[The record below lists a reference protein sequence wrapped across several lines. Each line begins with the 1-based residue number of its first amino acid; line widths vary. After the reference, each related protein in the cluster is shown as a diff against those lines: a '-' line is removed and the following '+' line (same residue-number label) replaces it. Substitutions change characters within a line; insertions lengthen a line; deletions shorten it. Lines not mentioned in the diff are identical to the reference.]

1 MQKVERGSEH
11 FFSLSC
17 LTLSIFHRAP
27 VPTPHAHDTNHALL
41 PLRRDR
47 AGRPG
52 QLRPGGGDAGR
63 HRGRGRPKPGA
74 FHFFSPFSLLRACCW
89 GEEGVFAALVR
100 FRGCRAANARELGRR
115 CARNGGTRRWRR
127 ALIGRGRRRAAVVG
141 ARSWLIAPHGGLRLL
156 APLRGPRARAP
167 LHPGPAWCVHVL
179 FALWA
184 ARVSYGRARPLTAF
198 FHTHTLFAAPAA
210 RPPHLSHPPPPPS
223 RLRSTHPL
231 SQALV
236 DAPGQVRRQMNFKR
250 LALTDFKIDDLPR
263 AAKQTALAA
272 AVKSSGVFGKF
283 AASAWGQKL
292 AKRAAKV
299 RERESAEAE
308 RVRGRERERERDR
321 ARPHVWGGRRG
332 RETPIGARGGGGRA
346 PSSTSTSTPP
356 LALAL
361 PLTPFSICSL
371 HSSLPARPR

>member
-1 MQKVERGSEH
+1 
-11 FFSLSC
+11 
-17 LTLSIFHRAP
+17 
-27 VPTPHAHDTNHALL
+27 
-41 PLRRDR
+41 
-47 AGRPG
+47 
-52 QLRPGGGDAGR
+52 
-63 HRGRGRPKPGA
+63 
-74 FHFFSPFSLLRACCW
+74 
-89 GEEGVFAALVR
+89 
-100 FRGCRAANARELGRR
+100 
-115 CARNGGTRRWRR
+115 
-127 ALIGRGRRRAAVVG
+127 
-141 ARSWLIAPHGGLRLL
+141 
-156 APLRGPRARAP
+156 
-167 LHPGPAWCVHVL
+167 
-179 FALWA
+179 
-184 ARVSYGRARPLTAF
+184 
-198 FHTHTLFAAPAA
+198 
-210 RPPHLSHPPPPPS
+210 
-223 RLRSTHPL
+223 
-231 SQALV
+231 
-236 DAPGQVRRQMNFKR
+236 MNFKR